1 MTMKNMIITAILC
14 AAACLFF
21 GYQQGVAAGDKIV
34 MPAKIGVVEIA
45 KVLQNCK
52 KHTAWLDKMKAEQDR
67 LKAEFQKTQK
77 ELETLQASMEL
88 YKVGSD
94 DYIKTMGDFLDKKGL
109 LESKNKFYE
118 EKSNLQL
125 QQWTEALYTDVL
137 KIIAKVGQQKGLDM
151 ILSQEQLDL
160 PAPSLRDFMLN
171 IRTKKVLYNAESLDI
186 TADVLAA
193 VDSELQ

>member
-1 MTMKNMIITAILC
+1 MTMKNVIITAVLC
-14 AAACLFF
+14 AVICLFA
-21 GYQQGVAAGDKIV
+21 GYQQGVAAGDKVV
-34 MPAKIGVVEIA
+34 MPAKVGVVEIA

-52 KHTAWLDKMKAEQDR
+52 KHTAWLTKMKGEQDR

-94 DYIKTMGDFLDKKGL
+94 DYIKTMGEFLDKKGL

-137 KIIAKVGQQKGLDM
+137 KVITKVGQQKGLDL

-171 IRTKKVLYNAESLDI
+171 IRTKKVLYNTEALDI